1 MKSAPPASPG
11 RPRGFTVIELLVAVG
26 VTAILVALMVS
37 ISLNVLGAWNR
48 SSGLLTTNGTA
59 RTVLDQLSQDLSSAV
74 LRRDGNVWLAATIQ
88 RDPPGDGDADTDLA
102 DWGNSDKPSGT
113 TALGSLALGTTTVAP
128 PINELRFGK
137 AGVWLRFFTTPPAAN
152 GGPLEQVSAPRAVA
166 YQIIRRDL
174 GTAANPQFA
183 YQLFRS
189 EVRPYS
195 DVAAEQPR
203 STFGFGYNLY
213 STAPQSYNATNN
225 PGADQRAATI
235 RNPRPEQLIGNDV
248 IDFGLRLFER
258 NAAGALVEVFPVNRR
273 ASPVGV
279 VASVATAPLAYAAT
293 TGGGELTDFGNPSA
307 TTRGFPVA
315 AEILVRVLTPEGVR
329 LIQAF
334 EEGLTTRP
342 PGFANDGEYW
352 WDIADKHSQVF
363 TRYVEIKSRPL

>member
-1 MKSAPPASPG
+1 MKSAPLSLRS

-26 VTAILVALMVS
+26 VTALLVTLMVS
-37 ISLNVLGAWNR
+37 ITLNVLNAWNR
-48 SSGLLTTNGTA
+48 SSGRLSTNGTA
-59 RTVLDQLSQDLSSAV
+59 RTVLDQLSQDLSGAV

-88 RDPPGDGDADTDLA
+88 RDPPGDGDADTPLA
-102 DWGNSDKPSGT
+102 DWGDSDKPSGT
-113 TALGSLALGTTTVAP
+113 VADDSLAIGTAALAP

-137 AGVWLRFFTTPPAAN
+137 TGVWLRFITTPPAAN

-174 GTAANPQFA
+174 GTAANPQFS

-195 DVAAEQPR
+195 EVAAEQAR
-203 STFGFGYNLY
+203 STFGIGYNLY
-213 STAPQSYNATNN
+213 TTAPQGYNAPNN

-273 ASPVGV
+273 D
-279 VASVATAPLAYAAT
+279 SVAPPPPNSVSGGSLAYAAT
-293 TGGGELTDFGNPSA
+293 TDTAAVQSGFGPVSA
-307 TTRGFPVA
+307 TTRGFPAA
-315 AEILVRVLTPEGVR
+315 AEILVRVLTPEGAR

-334 EEGLTTRP
+334 EEGTLTGQT
-342 PGFANDGEYW
+342 W
-352 WDIADKHSQVF
+352 WEIADKHSQVF
-363 TRYVEIKSRPL
+363 TRYVEIKSVAL